1 MYNHSYWSIMN
12 ILTMNNVTIM
22 KIIFILFPCILAI
35 GIISWIIKRK
45 ILAKSIFCAILISG
59 ILILINFICPFLS
72 IKTNYGES
80 TGMTLH
86 GGCFDPP
93 IDYTST
99 RYIGIF
105 GIDYIRYTSKSN
117 DTNNYEDIVLWQDNN
132 YIPNDRKEFNIVIVF
147 IEYIIIFIILFII
160 FRKQR
165 TSIDYTEEYDNKYS
179 NTSNSIKFIFMYRD
193 ESGNE
198 IRATGS
204 EFFDQEYEFKDLD
217 LSNASI
223 AHAFVIWK
231 KKLQE
236 KGQIEWEHI
245 NGSGSIFLK
254 QIN

>member
-1 MYNHSYWSIMN
+1 MYNHSSWSIMN
-12 ILTMNNVTIM
+12 ILTMNNLTIM
-22 KIIFILFPCILAI
+22 KIIVILFPCILAI
-35 GIISWIIKRK
+35 GIISLIIKRK

-72 IKTNYGES
+72 IKTNYGETS
-80 TGMTLH
+80 HRTSQ
-86 GGCFDPP
+86 GCFDPP

-105 GIDYIRYTSKSN
+105 GIDYIRYTSKLN
-117 DTNNYEDIVLWQDNN
+117 DTNNYEDIVLWQNN
-132 YIPNDRKEFNIVIVF
+132 KYIHNDRKEFNIVIVF
-147 IEYIIIFIILFII
+147 IEYIIIFIILFIK

-165 TSIDYTEEYDNKYS
+165 TPIDDTEEYDNKYS

-193 ESGNE
+193 ESCNE

-254 QIN
+254 QLN